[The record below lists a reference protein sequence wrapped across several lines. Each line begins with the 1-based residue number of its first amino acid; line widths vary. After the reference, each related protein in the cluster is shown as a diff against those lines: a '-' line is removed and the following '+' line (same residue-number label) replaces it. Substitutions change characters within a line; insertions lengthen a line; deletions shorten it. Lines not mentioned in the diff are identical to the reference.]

1 MADGELFK
9 PGRFL
14 THRTLAS
21 VVADPATINATNFP
35 PASGF
40 SAYQCQSV
48 WIVWHGT
55 GGTGTDTITV
65 VPLIWD
71 GINSIWSTLAAITL
85 TKDKM
90 AELYLY
96 GSSTVFLQITT
107 VSSTTA
113 TALTVNVAKA
123 HSEVVE

>member
-14 THRTLAS
+14 THRTLLT
-21 VVADPATINATNFP
+21 VAADSATINATNFP
-35 PASGF
+35 LANAF

-55 GGTGTDTITV
+55 GGTSSDTIKL
-65 VPLIWD
+65 VPLVWD
-71 GINSIWSTLAAITL
+71 GINLVWNLMTEITL
-85 TKDKM
+85 IKDTLT
-90 AELYLY
+90 ELSLY
-96 GSSTVFLQITT
+96 GASSVFLR
-107 VSSTTA
+107 VSNVASTTA

-123 HSEVVE
+123 NSSIVE